1 MSVLRNLGFKKQK
14 LLPLQDLMA
23 FTKSNIS
30 LSETGQFSKLI
41 IDYIGNNNALKEF
54 YTYEPR
60 IESFPQAIED
70 RNKAAL
76 NRDILVDA
84 LKGQYKETGISGME
98 ASIERLADK
107 NTYTVCTGHQLCLF
121 TGPLYFIYK
130 LISTINLAE
139 TLKKRYPASD
149 FIPIYW
155 MATEDHD
162 FEEISSINLFG
173 KKLKWDNAATSGA
186 VGRLASVSLVGMIE
200 ELKQIMGETEQAKKL
215 TDLFTQAYLNHPNVA
230 DATRWLVHQL
240 FGSYGLLIID
250 GDHAK
255 LKSTFAA
262 VMKDDLL
269 NHTNHQLVNQTISW
283 LEKQSIKAQVNPR
296 PINCFY
302 MLDHLRE
309 RIELAADNVYK
320 VANTAI
326 SFTKEA
332 LLEELDKHPERFSPN
347 VVLRPLYQQHI
358 LPNLAYVGGPGELA
372 YWLEYKSMF
381 DHHRILFPVLI
392 PRNFA
397 LLMDERIEQQF
408 TKAGFEMLDL
418 FKDTETLIKELVTR
432 NTTVQLSLEE
442 QQTKMAGVFAEIS
455 ERATAVDSTLKSSV
469 EAEFQK
475 ASNAIKNIE
484 SKLMRSEKQ
493 KQETG
498 INQVKKIK
506 EKFFPEDAL
515 QERYD
520 NFIPYYLKSGD
531 GFIADLKDAFDP
543 FDYRLMVLKVT

>member
-1 MSVLRNLGFKKQK
+1 
-14 LLPLQDLMA
+14 MA

-30 LSETGQFSKLI
+30 LSETGQFSRLI
-41 IDYIGNNNALKEF
+41 IDYISGNPALKKF

-60 IESFPQAIED
+60 IESFEQARED
-70 RNKAAL
+70 RNQGAL
-76 NRDILVDA
+76 DRTILVEV
-84 LKGQYKETGISGME
+84 LKGQYKKTGISGMD

-130 LISTINLAE
+130 LVSTINLAE
-139 TLKKRYPASD
+139 SLKKKYPTAQ

-162 FEEISSINLFG
+162 FEEICSINLFN
-173 KKLKWDNAATSGA
+173 KKLKWDNTAASGA
-186 VGRLASVSLVGMIE
+186 VGRLDSASLDPMME
-200 ELKQIMGETEQAKKL
+200 ELKTILGDSEQAKKL
-215 TDLFTQAYLNHPNVA
+215 TELFTQAYLKHPTLA
-230 DATRWLVHQL
+230 EATHWLVHQL
-240 FGSYGLLIID
+240 FSNDGLLVID
-250 GDHAK
+250 GDHPK
-255 LKSTFAA
+255 LKSTFTAFI
-262 VMKDDLL
+262 KDDLL
-269 NHTNHQLVNQTISW
+269 DHTNHRLVNQTIVE
-283 LEKQSIKAQVNPR
+283 LEKQTIKAQVNPR

-302 MLDHLRE
+302 MVDHQRE
-309 RIELAADNVYK
+309 RIELGANNIYK
-320 VANTAI
+320 VVNTSI

-332 LLEELDKHPERFSPN
+332 LLQEVNDHPERFSPN
-347 VVLRPLYQQHI
+347 VVLRPLYQQHL

-372 YWLEYKSMF
+372 YWLEYKTMF
-381 DHHRILFPVLI
+381 EHHRILFPVLM

-397 LLMDERIEQQF
+397 LLTDEKTEQQF
-408 TKAGFEMLDL
+408 IKAGFDTPDL
-418 FKDTETLIKELVTR
+418 FKDTEVLIKELVTK
-432 NTTVQLSLEE
+432 NTTAQLSLEE

-455 ERATAVDSTLKSSV
+455 ERATAIDGTLKAAV

-484 SKLMRSEKQ
+484 SKIMRSEKQ

-520 NFIPYYLKSGD
+520 NFIPYYLKYGD
-531 GFIADLKDAFDP
+531 TFIENLKAAFDP
-543 FDYRLMVLKVT
+543 WDHRLMILKMTDVKE